1 MGKIRPIMVKG
12 HERALT
18 MIKYNRDGDLLFS
31 CSKDHVPSL
40 WYSENGERIGTYHGH
55 CGTVW
60 CLDVNCTPR
69 CRPCVECQRAQTRL
83 AHRRESDTHDAHTRH
98 THTAHTH
105 APVLSVPWLPPP
117 SAPQGTAHCYSLAL
131 RTTAAS
137 CGTCARASA
146 CTRGCT
152 PPPSATCASLQ
163 ATSNS

>member
-69 CRPCVECQRAQTRL
+69 ALPAQPAQLVYAVQAPALTRVCC
-83 AHRRESDTHDAHTRH
+83 DA
-98 THTAHTH
+98 
-105 APVLSVPWLPPP
+105 
-117 SAPQGTAHCYSLAL
+117 QGTAHC
-131 RTTAAS
+131 
-137 CGTCARASA
+137 C
-146 CTRGCT
+146 
-152 PPPSATCASLQ
+152 
-163 ATSNS
+163 